1 MPEKDVPKTISRI
14 FGMGRSLRA
23 RLPKSLSR
31 KVVLSPGQD
40 WGARVALLLA
50 LSLLLALILSP
61 RLSEPQRHYLVGD
74 VARENVKAIGEFL
87 VEDVETTGKK
97 QQELMTQVPPV
108 FDLQEQLGEEV
119 QQRLQKAMDYMRR
132 ISQEAVAPPQEGRA
146 GAAAKGKAKPTV
158 PYKVLLDH
166 KPEFDRLLGVS
177 VPKPA
182 FHLLAKAEFSPY
194 LEAMVS
200 QVLTQFFRQGV
211 ISSRA
216 ILKPEPRE
224 ILVRRLPSRLEAVE
238 RPPFTFIEL
247 DEGRKS
253 AAGYCR
259 DVAVEVSPAD
269 RWLVCDLTQLLLVPN
284 VSPNWAE
291 THERQQARLKELKP
305 VYFKVKRGEMLV
317 REGERL
323 TPLHLVKLAGPEQD
337 LPPQPGRADLP
348 GALPLPRRAPGG
360 LLSTGPHHPAA
371 LFQPLAGPEFRGGPA
386 PGQHPDEQRAP
397 GAGGQRGPE
406 PPPGGP

>member
-1 MPEKDVPKTISRI
+1 MPEKDVPKSISRI

-31 KVVLSPGQD
+31 KGVPSPWQER
-40 WGARVALLLA
+40 GARVAVLLV

-61 RLSEPQRHYLVGD
+61 RISEPQHKYQVGD
-74 VARENVKAIGEFL
+74 VARENVKAIGEIL

-97 QQELMTQVPPV
+97 QQELLTQVPPV

-132 ISQEAVAPPQEGRA
+132 ISQEAVAPLQGGGA
-146 GAAAKGKAKPTV
+146 GAAAKGKAKAAV
-158 PYKVLLDH
+158 SYKVLLER
-166 KPEFDRLLGVS
+166 KPEFDRILGVTI
-177 VPKPA
+177 PKPT

-224 ILVRRLPSRLEAVE
+224 ILVRRLPSRQEAEE
-238 RPPFTFIEL
+238 RPPFAFIEL
-247 DEGRKS
+247 EEGRKS

-259 DVAVEVSPAD
+259 DAVSYTHLTLPTNREV
-269 RWLVCDLTQLLLVPN
+269 
-284 VSPNWAE
+284 
-291 THERQQARLKELKP
+291 
-305 VYFKVKRGEMLV
+305 
-317 REGERL
+317 
-323 TPLHLVKLAGPEQD
+323 
-337 LPPQPGRADLP
+337 
-348 GALPLPRRAPGG
+348 
-360 LLSTGPHHPAA
+360 
-371 LFQPLAGPEFRGGPA
+371 
-386 PGQHPDEQRAP
+386 
-397 GAGGQRGPE
+397 
-406 PPPGGP
+406 

>member
-1 MPEKDVPKTISRI
+1 M
-14 FGMGRSLRA
+14 
-23 RLPKSLSR
+23 
-31 KVVLSPGQD
+31 
-40 WGARVALLLA
+40 
-50 LSLLLALILSP
+50 
-61 RLSEPQRHYLVGD
+61 
-74 VARENVKAIGEFL
+74 
-87 VEDVETTGKK
+87 
-97 QQELMTQVPPV
+97 

-132 ISQEAVAPPQEGRA
+132 ISQEAVAPPQQGRA
-146 GAAAKGKAKPTV
+146 GAAAKGKAKSAV

-166 KPEFDRLLGVS
+166 KPEFDRILGVT
-177 VPKPA
+177 VPKPT

-200 QVLTQFFRQGV
+200 QVLAQFLRQGV

-224 ILVRRLPSRLEAVE
+224 ILVRRLPSRQEAVE
-238 RPPFTFIEL
+238 RPPFAFIEL

-259 DVAVEVSPAD
+259 DVAVEVSAAD

-291 THERQQARLKELKP
+291 THERQQARLQELKP

-317 REGERL
+317 REGERI
-323 TPLHLVKLAGPEQD
+323 TPLHLVKLQAQSKIYPRSRGVLIFLGLFFCLAVLLGVSYQLARITLRRFSTPFAGPD
-337 LPPQPGRADLP
+337 
-348 GALPLPRRAPGG
+348 
-360 LLSTGPHHPAA
+360 
-371 LFQPLAGPEFRGGPA
+371 FCGGPA
-386 PGQHPDEQRAP
+386 PGQHPDEQGAP
-397 GAGGQRGPE
+397 GAGGQRFPE
-406 PPPGGP
+406 PSPGGPQPGVRSAPGIGRHLSRHVPGAGDRGGGGLSQRHLRGPGGG